1 MVLDD
6 SFLGIVKS
14 YIDLVMIP
22 LNAFFNIEIDLTE
35 SIRIKLGILVLS
47 FITIVYTLYFIF
59 KALKIIDSKE
69 E

>member
-14 YIDLVMIP
+14 YIDLIMIP

-35 SIRIKLGILVLS
+35 SIRIKLGVLVLAFMS
-47 FITIVYTLYFIF
+47 IIYTLYFIF
-59 KALKIIDSKE
+59 KSLKIIDSRE

>member
-14 YIDLVMIP
+14 YIDLVMIT
-22 LNAFFNIEIDLTE
+22 LNAFFNIEIELTE

-47 FITIVYTLYFIF
+47 FIAIVYTLYFIF